1 MYHSGG
7 AEKMSDL
14 YREAAA
20 AAERAEERAER
31 LQLKLDEQVALN
43 GQLRRQLR
51 ESSSSAQQV
60 ASQLRLLQGAPGSSD
75 ATCISVAG
83 LQRTVTVLRDRVDVE
98 KKAANAAQAECANL
112 EKRLSS
118 GARERQ
124 ALLASQQELRS
135 ELQRRTAELERLTPI
150 MRESGQV
157 REEAAGQVS
166 NLNMTRTR
174 EQQRYEKEIA
184 ELKTALDVER
194 KRAANRAART
204 AAAEA
209 ALRRARGET
218 VAGCGDKGGGCL
230 GSSWLPGSFTETASS
245 SSASGE
251 PPSRPDQLEPLVPPI
266 DDPYGRRCMDFD
278 VPWEPPAV
286 RVAPSASVS
295 AMASEAERERKARLE
310 AEEATLRAAAEHAHE
325 REILL
330 ERAQA
335 AEASA
340 ASLGA
345 QLERLSLGVQLAAG
359 GSGARSTLRALERQ
373 LDEQRR
379 RAEAAEAGR
388 LAAISQVRQMLAAV
402 CTLAELPPAALGP
415 RQQATVRLRETIR
428 ELRRGSG
435 AAADLA
441 AGDGAGDGAGEGGAP
456 PTTGD
461 GDSERD
467 DEAASD
473 SADHPPSPTGAS
485 LGAADAAGSSA
496 ELSREI
502 ARCLELLDRRLR
514 SVASPAEKPT
524 GALAEI
530 TGAAAQSP
538 PSTRPSTRLPGQGA
552 GCGGGG
558 ARRQAPQWLAT
569 PSDGRERV
577 CVVLHEYA
585 AKVAKAS
592 AAHDGRA
599 RFSAAFDATLAQR
612 RGEKPPSELRL
623 ATEAAAAE
631 HRRGAR
637 EASERRLQRR
647 AALEAQQQ
655 AVAEAEAAEEAS
667 RPPRALEVATRAL
680 RLATPGLEA
689 VAALEVLREAQ
700 AGSCLSA
707 AQLEEVVAAA
717 KQELQ
722 IAALAPPTAAPAPAP
737 APPAALAGSTSPIST
752 AESPP
757 SPPPLTRDQ
766 IKAQYLD
773 RLTANDRQAS
783 IDSHTRTSILVLN
796 KAHVRDAPTARPT
809 AGRIALGRGARGIGR
824 GRGWSLT

>member
-1 MYHSGG
+1 
-7 AEKMSDL
+7 MSDL

-135 ELQRRTAELERLTPI
+135 ELQRRTTELERLTSI

-157 REEAAGQVS
+157 REETAGQVT
-166 NLNMTRTR
+166 NLNVTRTR

-184 ELKTALDVER
+184 ELK
-194 KRAANRAART
+194 
-204 AAAEA
+204 A
-209 ALRRARGET
+209 ALE
-218 VAGCGDKGGGCL
+218 
-230 GSSWLPGSFTETASS
+230 
-245 SSASGE
+245 
-251 PPSRPDQLEPLVPPI
+251 
-266 DDPYGRRCMDFD
+266 
-278 VPWEPPAV
+278 
-286 RVAPSASVS
+286 
-295 AMASEAERERKARLE
+295 
-310 AEEATLRAAAEHAHE
+310 
-325 REILL
+325 
-330 ERAQA
+330 
-335 AEASA
+335 
-340 ASLGA
+340 
-345 QLERLSLGVQLAAG
+345 LAAG

-379 RAEAAEAGR
+379 RADAAEAGR
-388 LAAISQVRQMLAAV
+388 LAAISQTRQMLAAV
-402 CTLAELPPAALGP
+402 CTLAELPPPTLGP

-428 ELRRGSG
+428 ELRRASG
-435 AAADLA
+435 EA
-441 AGDGAGDGAGEGGAP
+441 AGDGAGDGAGEGAGEGGLP
-456 PTTGD
+456 PTVGD

-467 DEAASD
+467 DETASD
-473 SADHPPSPTGAS
+473 SAAHPPSPPGAS

-502 ARCLELLDRRLR
+502 ARCLELLGRRLR
-514 SVASPAEKPT
+514 SVASPAQKPT
-524 GALAEI
+524 GALAEMN
-530 TGAAAQSP
+530 GAAAQSP
-538 PSTRPSTRLPGQGA
+538 DSTRRSGHGR
-552 GCGGGG
+552 GCGGRG

-569 PSDGRERV
+569 PSDGRERA
-577 CVVLHEYA
+577 CVVLHEYE

-667 RPPRALEVATRAL
+667 RLPRALEVATRAL

-700 AGSCLSA
+700 AGPRLSA

-722 IAALAPPTAAPAPAP
+722 IAALAAPTAAPASAP
-737 APPAALAGSTSPIST
+737 APPAAQAGSASPVST

-773 RLTANDRQAS
+773 RLTANERHEAMDN
-783 IDSHTRTSILVLN
+783 TRTGILVLN
-796 KAHVRDAPTARPT
+796 SAQDRDAPTA
-809 AGRIALGRGARGIGR
+809 GRITLGRGARGIGR
-824 GRGWSLT
+824 GGGLSLMM

>member
-1 MYHSGG
+1 
-7 AEKMSDL
+7 MSDL

-135 ELQRRTAELERLTPI
+135 ELQRRTTELERLTSI

-157 REEAAGQVS
+157 REEAAGQVT
-166 NLNMTRTR
+166 NLNVTRTR

-184 ELKTALDVER
+184 ELKAALEVER

-209 ALRRARGET
+209 ALRRTRGET
-218 VAGCGDKGGGCL
+218 VAGGGDKGGGYL

-251 PPSRPDQLEPLVPPI
+251 PPSRPDQLEPLVPPA

-286 RVAPSASVS
+286 RVAPSSSVS
-295 AMASEAERERKARLE
+295 AMASEAERERMARLE
-310 AEEATLRAAAEHAHE
+310 AEEAALRAAAEHAHE
-325 REILL
+325 REVLL

-345 QLERLSLGVQLAAG
+345 QLERHGLVAQLAAG

-379 RAEAAEAGR
+379 RADAAEAGR
-388 LAAISQVRQMLAAV
+388 LAAISQTRQMLAAV
-402 CTLAELPPAALGP
+402 CTLAELPPPTLGP

-428 ELRRGSG
+428 ELRRASG
-435 AAADLA
+435 EA
-441 AGDGAGDGAGEGGAP
+441 AGDGAGDGAGEGAGEGGLP
-456 PTTGD
+456 PTIGD

-467 DEAASD
+467 DETASD
-473 SADHPPSPTGAS
+473 SAAHPPSPPGAS

-502 ARCLELLDRRLR
+502 ARCLELLGRRLR

-524 GALAEI
+524 GALAEMN
-530 TGAAAQSP
+530 GAAAQSP
-538 PSTRPSTRLPGQGA
+538 DSTRRSGHGK
-552 GCGGGG
+552 GCGGRG

-569 PSDGRERV
+569 PSDGRERA
-577 CVVLHEYA
+577 CVVLHEYE

-667 RPPRALEVATRAL
+667 RLPRALEVATRAL

-700 AGSCLSA
+700 AGPRLSA

-722 IAALAPPTAAPAPAP
+722 IAALAAPTAAPASAP
-737 APPAALAGSTSPIST
+737 APPAAQAGSASPVST

-773 RLTANDRQAS
+773 RLTANERHEAMDN
-783 IDSHTRTSILVLN
+783 TRTGILVLN
-796 KAHVRDAPTARPT
+796 SAQDRDAPTA
-809 AGRIALGRGARGIGR
+809 GRITLGRGARGIGR
-824 GRGWSLT
+824 GGGLSLMM

>member
-1 MYHSGG
+1 
-7 AEKMSDL
+7 MSDQ

-135 ELQRRTAELERLTPI
+135 ELQRRTTELERLTSI
-150 MRESGQV
+150 IRESGQV
-157 REEAAGQVS
+157 REEAAGQVT
-166 NLNMTRTR
+166 NLNVTRTR

-184 ELKTALDVER
+184 ELKAALEVER

-218 VAGCGDKGGGCL
+218 VAGGGDKGGGYL

-251 PPSRPDQLEPLVPPI
+251 PPSRPDQLEPLVPPA

-286 RVAPSASVS
+286 RVAPSSSVS
-295 AMASEAERERKARLE
+295 AMASEAERERMARLE
-310 AEEATLRAAAEHAHE
+310 AEEAALRAAAEHAHE
-325 REILL
+325 REMLL

-388 LAAISQVRQMLAAV
+388 LAAISQTRQMLAAL
-402 CTLAELPPAALGP
+402 CTLAELPPPTLGP

-428 ELRRGSG
+428 ELRRASG
-435 AAADLA
+435 DA
-441 AGDGAGDGAGEGGAP
+441 AGDGAGDGAGEGAGEGGLP
-456 PTTGD
+456 PTVGD

-467 DEAASD
+467 DETASD
-473 SADHPPSPTGAS
+473 SAAHPPSPPGAS

-502 ARCLELLDRRLR
+502 ARCLELLGRRLR

-524 GALAEI
+524 GALAEMN
-530 TGAAAQSP
+530 GAAAQSP
-538 PSTRPSTRLPGQGA
+538 DATRRSGHGR
-552 GCGGGG
+552 GCGGRG

-569 PSDGRERV
+569 PSDGRERA
-577 CVVLHEYA
+577 CVVLHEYE

-667 RPPRALEVATRAL
+667 RLPRALEVATRAL

-796 KAHVRDAPTARPT
+796 KAHVRDAPTARPS
-809 AGRIALGRGARGIGR
+809 AGLIALGRGARGIGR